1 MKCQVIVD
9 MLERLAPKRLAEE
22 WDNPGLLVGSFR
34 QEVRKVYVCLDV
46 SLPVAE
52 EAIACGADMIVAH
65 HPMIFKGIRQVRTDL
80 YDGRLLQLL
89 LSHNIAVYA
98 AHTNLDIAQGGVND
112 VLAAAVGL
120 ERVEGFA
127 VTDEAS
133 GACIGRIG
141 YLPEA
146 KALEKFVQQVKE
158 GLQADCV
165 RFVRGNDR
173 MVRKVALCSGAGAEF
188 IGKAAFKGA
197 DVYLTGDVKY
207 HDAQKAVQQEISLI
221 DAGHFATEFPV
232 VAVLADYL
240 RQEAAALKKPL
251 EVVTDTVSADFFE
264 YV

>member
-46 SLPVAE
+46 SLPAAE

-264 YV
+264 YI